1 MKKRILVVL
10 ILFLLI
16 SSLVYSNNSIVQNL
30 IQTEICLAEK
40 ALKIPY
46 LRNEM
51 STSSLK
57 RFKDTVRRQA
67 MIFPD
72 DYFLEA
78 LDYDL
83 EVALTFDDGPDAKY
97 TEQILDILKRYN
109 IKATFFLLGKNMQE
123 YPEVAKRIMREDHAI
138 GNHSYDHVDLRKLS
152 KEIAFESQI
161 EKTQVIFD
169 EQLGFRPVIFRPPY
183 GAVKDEQI
191 AYFAQQGIKIINW
204 SIDTFDW
211 DSKQN
216 SPEQI
221 NEKIARYFHEGA
233 IILMHS
239 GGGDRSKT
247 VAALPGLIE
256 FLLDRGYK
264 FMTIPEMLEF

>member
-1 MKKRILVVL
+1 MKKRSLII
-10 ILFLLI
+10 ILFLI
-16 SSLVYSNNSIVQNL
+16 IFSLVCSNNLVVKNL
-30 IQTEICLAEK
+30 LHDEVCLAEK
-40 ALKIPY
+40 AQKIPY

-51 STSSLK
+51 SISSLK

-97 TEQILDILKRYN
+97 TEQILDILKTYN

-123 YPEVAKRIMREDHAI
+123 YPDVAKRIMKEGHSI
-138 GNHSYDHVDLRKLS
+138 GNHSYDHVDMRKLS
-152 KEIAFESQI
+152 KEAAFDSQI
-161 EKTQVIFD
+161 ERTQVIFE
-169 EQLGFRPVIFRPPY
+169 EQLCFRPVIFRPPY

-191 AYFAQQGIKIINW
+191 AYFAQQGLKIINW

-211 DSKQN
+211 DAKQN

-247 VAALPGLIE
+247 VEALPGLIE
-256 FLLDRGYK
+256 FLRDKGYK
-264 FMTIPEMLEF
+264 FRTIPEMLEL